1 MEDKPV
7 RPGWDRHELTLRL
20 TKRRREQLRAIAST
34 LPGAPSPTEIIDV
47 ALARSEAP
55 GDAQEHR
62 MRDLEEAIE
71 GFAIERRFEADRFEK
86 SLRLVAD
93 QVDALRKL
101 IEQAAAE
108 PYDD

>member
-1 MEDKPV
+1 MENKPTGT
-7 RPGWDRHELTLRL
+7 GWDRHELTLRL
-20 TKRRREQLRAIAST
+20 TKRRREQLRALAAT
-34 LPGAPSPTEIIDV
+34 LSGAPTPTEIIDV
-47 ALARSEAP
+47 ALARSEVP
-55 GDAQEHR
+55 IDASEHR

-86 SLRLVAD
+86 SLRLVAE
-93 QVDALRKL
+93 QVQALRRL